1 MDNNFNIFNYFATNL
16 LPHSTLLCSG
26 EENQN
31 GYSKISEKSKK
42 G

>member
-1 MDNNFNIFNYFATNL
+1 MYNNFNVFNYFATDL
-16 LPHSTLLCSG
+16 PPHSTLLCNG

-31 GYSKISEKSKK
+31 GYSKISKKSKK

>member
-16 LPHSTLLCSG
+16 LPHSTLLCNG